1 MRRRTIRFFVYSKVL
16 PMKFKVYIINLDS
29 SVDRWEQIS
38 SQCDQLGIEYERV
51 SAVRGSE
58 LTKQE
63 KAEVYDLSTNLA
75 KYDKRLNDGEI
86 GCYLSHIKCWKKIV
100 EEELDFALIL
110 EDDASLREKIKEC
123 IAQFSLMDSSG
134 WDYIKLFHRKR
145 LKLKVASLD
154 LDKGVQLHKV
164 AKLPA
169 STCSQF
175 VSQVGAKKLLK
186 HSFPIA
192 RPVDVDIQYWF
203 ERELRCFVV
212 SPPAAVSAGFESEI
226 DTGQHRD
233 HVQRRPCKRIW
244 LRVIYEINVLLN
256 AFKMAQF
263 PKMKG

>member
-1 MRRRTIRFFVYSKVL
+1 
-16 PMKFKVYIINLDS
+16 MKFKVYIINLDS
-29 SVDRWEQIS
+29 CVERWENIS
-38 SQCDQLGIEYERV
+38 TQCDALGIEYERV

-58 LTKQE
+58 LTAEE
-63 KAEVYDLSTNLA
+63 KVEVYDLSTNLA

-86 GCYLSHIKCWKKIV
+86 GCYLSHVKCWKKIV

-123 IAQFSLMDSSG
+123 IAQFSSMESSD
-134 WDYIKLFHRKR
+134 WDYIKLFNSKR
-145 LKLKVASLD
+145 LKMKVASLN
-154 LDKGVQLHKV
+154 LDEGVQLHKV

-175 VSQVGAKKLLK
+175 VSQVGAQKLLK

-192 RPVDVDIQYWF
+192 RPVDADIQHWF

-212 SPPAAVSAGFESEI
+212 SPPVATPAGFESEI
-226 DTGQHRD
+226 DMLGQHRN
-233 HVQRRPCKRIW
+233 HVQRRPLKRIW

-256 AFKMAQF
+256 AFKLSPF
-263 PKMKG
+263 PKMKS